1 MKQNW
6 HSYFEQ
12 DCFGGGS
19 VFVQKGSDKRHRELI
34 ADLSPSEFDD
44 KNLVDEFLHEA
55 FLIVESRNSEGF

>member
-6 HSYFEQ
+6 HCYLEP
-12 DCFGGGS
+12 DGCGGAI
-19 VFVQKGSDKRHRELI
+19 FVQKGKDRKNRELV

-44 KNLVDEFLHEA
+44 KDLVDDFLHEA